1 VAHVGVD
8 LRLQTRHLG
17 AELDVQF
24 GQRVAVDG
32 NAGRLHVGQDRDQRQ
47 LDLAE

>member
-1 VAHVGVD
+1 VADVGVD

-17 AELDVQF
+17 AELNVQL

-32 NAGRLHVGQDRDQRQ
+32 DAGGLHVGQDGDQRQ